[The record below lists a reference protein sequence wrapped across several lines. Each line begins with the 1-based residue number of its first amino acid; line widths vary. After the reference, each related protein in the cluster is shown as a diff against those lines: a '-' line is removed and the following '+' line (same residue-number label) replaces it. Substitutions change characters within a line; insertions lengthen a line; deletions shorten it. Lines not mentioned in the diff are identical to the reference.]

1 MNAKNE
7 AMEWLD
13 SGNDNIYDAE
23 EIIENLLK
31 ALEAADK
38 FIMQFDGYQSIPCAS
53 DPDSPPCFI
62 VDADI
67 VREALKEYK
76 ANQMD
81 KEVYGKDIFER
92 AKNMPQA

>member
-31 ALEAADK
+31 ELEAAEK
-38 FIMQFDGYQSIPCAS
+38 TRLNNNPKHES
-53 DPDSPPCFI
+53 
-62 VDADI
+62 VDAFWKEWER
-67 VREALKEYK
+67 VGVPHKHGYYESTWMAFNAAYEALKEYK
-76 ANQMD
+76 ANQGD
-81 KEVYGKDIFER
+81 SDE
-92 AKNMPQA
+92 